1 VTWSIVVYTPGT
13 IDGSELTPFTVK
25 SQAIL
30 SCTQFAIDYRNGSLS
45 AVPLTPFIMSK
56 KSRYE

>member
-1 VTWSIVVYTPGT
+1 MVYCRLYPRHNS
-13 IDGSELTPFTVK
+13 GSELTPFTVK

-56 KSRYE
+56 KKSL